1 MANNKDIKKDKPKK
15 EKKKRKPVYEI
26 EGFVLTIPQD
36 VIENMLRDMS
46 KPIHKEK

>member
-26 EGFVLTIPQD
+26 QGFEMCI
-36 VIENMLRDMS
+36 RDS
-46 KPIHKEK
+46 CRQVCSINKHFL